1 MDYGEYKVSRD
12 LAWKIILDMGFTELP
27 IKVSAIC
34 RKLGIEIRSY
44 EKAKELL
51 ERHQLENKILEIDGF
66 TLGIDGRYTILF
78 NEHCSIQRNRFTVA
92 HELGHI
98 LLGHIPKNG
107 MHITAIN
114 REPSSKDNPL
124 EQQANVFAS
133 RLLAPVCILRELQ
146 VTEVHEI
153 AELCDI
159 SMTAA
164 QYRFNRLSKLNDRE
178 QRFIKERGKSC
189 YGLSPLEGE
198 VVYQFRL
205 YIESHK
211 L

>member
-1 MDYGEYKVSRD
+1 MDYEEYKISRD
-12 LAWKIILDMGFTELP
+12 LAWKIILDMGFTKLP

-34 RKLGIEIRSY
+34 RKLGIQVRSY
-44 EKAKELL
+44 EKAKKLL
-51 ERHQLENKILEIDGF
+51 KRHQLEHKTLEIDGF

-98 LLGHIPKNG
+98 LLGHVPKDG
-107 MHITAIN
+107 IHITAIN

-133 RLLAPVCILRELQ
+133 RLMAPLCVLKSLRIND
-146 VTEVHEI
+146 VKDI
-153 AELCDI
+153 AKLCDI
-159 SMTAA
+159 SETAA
-164 QYRFNRLSKLNDRE
+164 QFRFNRLKLINERE
-178 QRFIKERGKSC
+178 QHKSC
-189 YGLSPLEGE
+189 YGLSPLERE
-198 VVYQFRL
+198 VLEQFRP
-205 YIESHK
+205 YIESHM

>member
-12 LAWKIILDMGFTELP
+12 LAWKIILDMDFTELP

-34 RKLGIEIRSY
+34 RKLGIQVRSY
-44 EKAKELL
+44 EKAKKLL
-51 ERHQLENKILEIDGF
+51 ERHQLEYKTLEIDGF

-98 LLGHIPKNG
+98 LLGHVPKDG
-107 MHITAIN
+107 IHITAIN

-133 RLLAPVCILRELQ
+133 RLMAPLCVLKSLRINDAKD
-146 VTEVHEI
+146 I
-153 AELCDI
+153 ARLCDI
-159 SMTAA
+159 SETAA
-164 QYRFNRLSKLNDRE
+164 QFRFNRLKLINERE
-178 QRFIKERGKSC
+178 QHKSC
-189 YGLSPLEGE
+189 YNLSPLERE
-198 VVYQFRL
+198 VLEQFRS
-205 YIESHK
+205 YIESHM

>member
-1 MDYGEYKVSRD
+1 MDYEEYKISRD

-34 RKLGIEIRSY
+34 RKLGIQVRSY
-44 EKAKELL
+44 EKAKKLL
-51 ERHQLENKILEIDGF
+51 KRHQLEHKTLEIDGF

-98 LLGHIPKNG
+98 LLGHVPKDG
-107 MHITAIN
+107 IHITAIN

-133 RLLAPVCILRELQ
+133 RLMAPLCVLKSLRINDAKD
-146 VTEVHEI
+146 I
-153 AELCDI
+153 ARLCDI
-159 SMTAA
+159 SETAA
-164 QYRFNRLSKLNDRE
+164 QFRFNRLKLINERE
-178 QRFIKERGKSC
+178 QHKSC
-189 YGLSPLEGE
+189 YGLSPLEME
-198 VVYQFRL
+198 VLEQFRP
-205 YIESHK
+205 YIESHM

>member
-1 MDYGEYKVSRD
+1 MDYEEYKISRD

-34 RKLGIEIRSY
+34 RKLGIQVRSY
-44 EKAKELL
+44 EKAKKLL
-51 ERHQLENKILEIDGF
+51 KRHQLEHKTLEIDGF

-98 LLGHIPKNG
+98 LLGHVPKDG
-107 MHITAIN
+107 IHITAIN

-133 RLLAPVCILRELQ
+133 RLMAPLCVLKSLRIND
-146 VTEVHEI
+146 VKDI
-153 AELCDI
+153 AKLCDI
-159 SMTAA
+159 SETAA
-164 QYRFNRLSKLNDRE
+164 QFRFNRLKLINERE
-178 QRFIKERGKSC
+178 QHKSC
-189 YGLSPLEGE
+189 YGLSPLERE
-198 VVYQFRL
+198 VLEQFRS
-205 YIESHK
+205 YIESHM

>member
-12 LAWKIILDMGFTELP
+12 LAWKIILDMGFTKLP

-34 RKLGIEIRSY
+34 RKLGIQVRSY
-44 EKAKELL
+44 EKAKKLL
-51 ERHQLENKILEIDGF
+51 KRHQLEHKTLEIDGF

-98 LLGHIPKNG
+98 LLGHVPKDG
-107 MHITAIN
+107 IHITAIN

-133 RLLAPVCILRELQ
+133 RLMAPLCVLKSLRIND
-146 VTEVHEI
+146 VKDI
-153 AELCDI
+153 AKLCDI
-159 SMTAA
+159 SETAA
-164 QYRFNRLSKLNDRE
+164 QFRFNRLKLINERE
-178 QRFIKERGKSC
+178 QHKSC
-189 YGLSPLEGE
+189 YGLSPLERE
-198 VVYQFRL
+198 VLEQFRP
-205 YIESHK
+205 YIESHM